1 MSKIGY
7 VRVSA
12 VDQNTDRQEIALKEL
27 SIDKYY
33 IEKVSGKNT
42 ERVQLKRM
50 LEYVREGDTVYIES
64 ISRLAR
70 STRDLLSIV
79 QQLQEKSVDLVS
91 LKENIDTTTPQGR
104 FVLTIFGALSELERE
119 NTLQRQK
126 EGIAA
131 AKMKGKKFGRPQID
145 KPKDWDKV
153 IELWQ
158 EKKITATEAMRRL
171 DLNRGTFYRRVNET
185 CNSKNYN

>member
-1 MSKIGY
+1 MIGY

-12 VDQNTDRQEIALKEL
+12 VDQNTDRQEIALNE
-27 SIDKYY
+27 IEMDKYFV
-33 IEKVSGKNT
+33 EKASGKNT
-42 ERVQLKRM
+42 ERLQLKKM

-70 STRDLLSIV
+70 STKDLLLIV

-91 LKENIDTTTPQGR
+91 LKENIDTTSPQGR

-131 AKMKGKKFGRPQID
+131 ARIKGKKFGRPQID
-145 KPKDWDKV
+145 KPKEWDK
-153 IELWQ
+153 IIGLWK
-158 EKKITATEAMRRL
+158 EKKITAAEAMCRL
-171 DLNRGTFYRRVNET
+171 NLNRGTFYRRVKELINEP
-185 CNSKNYN
+185 K